1 MKWKTKYYLCLI
13 PSLSGVL
20 IFYILP
26 FIRIL
31 YYSVLNNQ
39 FEKKFVWFENY
50 IDTITNSYFKLA
62 LKNSFMLILVCVPIV
77 VISAILL
84 SIIINKLNNIGKILS
99 SLFIIPIVIPT
110 AAIVS
115 VWHSLFGNVDSAI
128 VIYLLFIWKNLG
140 ICIILISAA
149 VSGVPKQI
157 YEAAELDG
165 AGSLKLHL
173 YITLPCVFP
182 SILFSILLMIVYSF
196 KIYKE
201 SFLYYGTNYPPEHSY
216 TLQYYMDNH
225 FMKLDYQALSSGAV
239 INTLIILFIV
249 MVMLKIQRK
258 YTL

>member
-13 PSLSGVL
+13 PSFSGIL

-39 FEKKFVWFENY
+39 FEKKFVGFENY
-50 IDTITNSYFKLA
+50 ISALTNSYFKLA
-62 LKNSFMLILVCVPIV
+62 LKNSFLLILVCVPV
-77 VISAILL
+77 VIISAILL
-84 SIIINKLNNIGKILS
+84 SIVINKLNNIGRILS
-99 SLFIIPIVIPT
+99 SFFIIPIVIPT
-110 AAIVS
+110 SAIVS
-115 VWHSLFGNVDSAI
+115 IWHNLFDNIDSAI

-140 ICIILISAA
+140 ICVILISAA

-165 AGSLKLHL
+165 AGSLKAHL
-173 YITLPCVFP
+173 YITIPCIFP
-182 SILFSILLMIVYSF
+182 SIMFSTLLMIVYSF

-201 SFLYYGTNYPPEHSY
+201 SYLYYGTNYPPEHSY

-239 INTLIILFIV
+239 INMLIILFIV
-249 MVMLKIQRK
+249 MIMLKFQRK

>member
-13 PSLSGVL
+13 PSLLGVL

-26 FIRIL
+26 FIKIL

-50 IDTITNSYFKLA
+50 IDAITNSYFRLA
-62 LKNSFMLILVCVPIV
+62 LKNSFMLILICVPIV

-84 SIIINKLNNIGKILS
+84 SIVINKLNNIKRILS
-99 SLFIIPIVIPT
+99 SFFIIPIVIPT

-115 VWHSLFGNVDSAI
+115 VWHNLFDNVDSAI

-140 ICIILISAA
+140 IGIILISAA
-149 VSGVPKQI
+149 VSAVPKQI

-165 AGSLKLHL
+165 AGSLKEHL
-173 YITLPCVFP
+173 YITIPCIFP
-182 SILFSILLMIVYSF
+182 SVLFSTLLMMVYSF

-201 SFLYYGTNYPPEHSY
+201 SFLYYGTNYPPTHSY

-239 INTLIILFIV
+239 INMLIILFIV
-249 MVMLKIQRK
+249 MIMLKFQRK

>member
-13 PSLSGVL
+13 PSLLGVL

-26 FIRIL
+26 FIRVL

-39 FEKKFVWFENY
+39 FEMKFIGFENY
-50 IDTITNSYFKLA
+50 LNTITNSYFKLA
-62 LKNSFMLILVCVPIV
+62 LKNSFSLILICVPIV
-77 VISAILL
+77 IIFAIFL
-84 SIIINKLNNIGKILS
+84 SIIINKLNNIGRILS

-115 VWHSLFGNVDSAI
+115 VWHNLFDNVDSAI

-149 VSGVPKQI
+149 VNAVPKQI

-165 AGSLKLHL
+165 AGNIKEHL
-173 YITLPCVFP
+173 YITLPCIFP

-201 SFLYYGTNYPPEHSY
+201 SYLYYGTNYPPEHSY

-239 INTLIILFIV
+239 INTIIILFIV
-249 MVMLKIQRK
+249 VIMLKIQRK

>member
-13 PSLSGVL
+13 PSFLGVL

-26 FIRIL
+26 FLRVL

-39 FEKKFVWFENY
+39 FERKFVGFENY
-50 IDTITNSYFKLA
+50 ISTITNNYFQLA
-62 LKNSFMLILVCVPIV
+62 LKNSFLLMLVCVPV
-77 VISAILL
+77 VIIAAFLL
-84 SIIINKLNNIGKILS
+84 SIAINKLNNIGRLLS
-99 SLFIIPIVIPT
+99 TFFIIPIVIPT
-110 AAIVS
+110 ASIVS
-115 VWHSLFGNVDSAI
+115 VWHDLFDNVDSAI
-128 VIYLLFIWKNLG
+128 VIYLMFIWKNLG

-149 VSGVPKQI
+149 VREVPRQI

-165 AGSLKLHL
+165 AGSIKEHL
-173 YITLPCVFP
+173 YVTIPCIFP
-182 SILFSILLMIVYSF
+182 SILFSTLLMIVYSF

-201 SFLYYGTNYPPEHSY
+201 SFLYYGTSYPPTHSY

-239 INTLIILFIV
+239 INMFIILLIV
-249 MVMLKIQRK
+249 AVMLKIQRK

>member
-13 PSLSGVL
+13 PSLLGVL

-39 FEKKFVWFENY
+39 FEKKFVGLKNY
-50 IDTITNSYFKLA
+50 ISALTNSYFKLA
-62 LKNSFMLILVCVPIV
+62 LKNSFSLILVCVPV
-77 VISAILL
+77 VIISAILL
-84 SIIINKLNNIGKILS
+84 SIVINKLNNIGRILS

-115 VWHSLFGNVDSAI
+115 IWHNLFDNIDSAI

-140 ICIILISAA
+140 IGVILISAA

-165 AGSLKLHL
+165 AGSLKEHL
-173 YITLPCVFP
+173 YITIPCIFP
-182 SILFSILLMIVYSF
+182 SILFSTLLMIVYSF

-201 SFLYYGTNYPPEHSY
+201 SFLYYGTNYPPAHSY

-249 MVMLKIQRK
+249 MIMLKFQRK